1 MFFWIVTPILYYRN
15 VFYGQYLPLLSSS
28 TFDRF
33 GKKFNVTKVIDITPG
48 TLDFT
53 FNQAKYEAYSPLYI
67 PSSYSIT
74 YALSFASVIA
84 ILVHTVLYSRHQLR
98 QGLKGLRQEDEDIHA
113 RHARN
118 YVSEDCR
125 TLIDH

>member
-1 MFFWIVTPILYYRN
+1 MTPILYYRN
-15 VFYGQYLPLLSSS
+15 VFYGTYLPLLSSS
-28 TFDRF
+28 TFNRF
-33 GKKFNVTKVIDITPG
+33 AGTYNVTKVIDTKPG
-48 TLDFT
+48 TIDFT
-53 FNQAKYEAYSPLYI
+53 FNQTKYEAYSPLYI

-84 ILVHTVLYSRHQLR
+84 ILVHTALYSRKQLR

-118 YVSEDCR
+118 YVSAYR
-125 TLIDH
+125 PVLAVH